1 MLAVELGPHGI
12 RTNSVNPTVTLT
24 PMGEFAWSDPAK
36 AAPMLARIPLG
47 RFIQPAEVA
56 SVVSLL
62 LSDDAAMV
70 NGVSIDVDGGLRVS

>member
-1 MLAVELGPHGI
+1 MLALELGPHGI

-36 AAPMLARIPLG
+36 SAPMLGRIPLG

-56 SVVSLL
+56 SVISFL
-62 LSDDAAMV
+62 LSDDASMV
-70 NGVSIDVDGGLRVS
+70 NGISIDVDGGLRVS